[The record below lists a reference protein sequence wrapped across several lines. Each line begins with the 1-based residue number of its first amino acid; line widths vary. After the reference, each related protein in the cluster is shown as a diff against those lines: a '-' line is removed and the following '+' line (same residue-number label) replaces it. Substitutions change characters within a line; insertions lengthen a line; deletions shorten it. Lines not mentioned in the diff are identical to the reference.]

1 MVLLPERSTSCFSKA
16 VPVMATMPMA
26 ESDLVLEDEVL
37 VAGEVLIAG
46 EVLPVAGALPA
57 VEVSVLEEAV
67 VSDGVFAERVWQLT
81 AIAMSVTSSS
91 AIRAIT
97 GSARES
103 SRCLMESA
111 VPKN

>member
-1 MVLLPERSTSCFSKA
+1 
-16 VPVMATMPMA
+16 MATMPIA

-46 EVLPVAGALPA
+46 EVLPVIGALRA

-67 VSDGVFAERVWQLT
+67 VSDGVFAERLWQLT
-81 AIAMSVTSSS
+81 AIAMNVTSGT
-91 AIRAIT
+91 AVRAIT

-103 SRCLMESA
+103 NRCLMESA
-111 VPKN
+111 VPPN